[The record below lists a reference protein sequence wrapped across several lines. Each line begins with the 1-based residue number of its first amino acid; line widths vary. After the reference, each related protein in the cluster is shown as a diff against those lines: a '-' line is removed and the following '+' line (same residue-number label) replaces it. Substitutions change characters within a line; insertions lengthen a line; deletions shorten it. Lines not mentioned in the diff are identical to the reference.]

1 MHHKDT
7 KNKDLGP
14 LLIILVVLIVAV
26 GIYAVRERRW
36 PGLPWSLGPAP
47 TEFVLLGEA
56 PSGKLVS
63 GFPDE
68 FVTLV
73 RDADIKKSARYRLES
88 ADTETGEK
96 HEVLTT
102 TYRTEASASDLFA
115 GYVGLLNDLDY
126 TVLRTDSQGGFT
138 IIEGANMIHLVS
150 ISIHIVSLREK
161 EVRID
166 VRNDM
171 VQ

>member
-1 MHHKDT
+1 MHHRDT
-7 KNKDLGP
+7 KNKDLAP
-14 LLIILVVLIVAV
+14 LLIILVVLLVAV
-26 GIYAVRERRW
+26 GIYAVRERQW

-47 TEFVLLGEA
+47 TEFVLEA
-56 PSGKLVS
+56 EAQEGKLVS

-73 RDADIKKSARYRLES
+73 RDADIKKSARYRLKE
-88 ADTETGEK
+88 ADSETGERY
-96 HEVLTT
+96 EVLTT
-102 TYRTEASASDLFA
+102 TFRTEASASDLFA

-138 IIEGANMIHLVS
+138 KIEGVNMIHLVS
-150 ISIHIVSLREK
+150 ISIHIVSLGEK
-161 EVRID
+161 EVRVD
-166 VRNDM
+166 VRNDV